1 LRSVTAAVDV
11 SRRGLVLFA
20 AVSIIW
26 GVPYLFI
33 RIAVRS
39 VSPAFVAWSRVTIG
53 AALLLPVALQ
63 RGSLRGLW
71 SRRAWLVAFAAL
83 EMALP
88 FLLIA
93 WGERYVASSLAAI
106 LVASL
111 PIIVAAF
118 SARFDPVERRAGG
131 RLIGLAVGML
141 GVVLLVGVDFAGDAS
156 ELVGAIAILTAACC
170 YAGGSLIVKR
180 QLSDLQPLGPVA
192 AALALSSLMLIPSAV
207 SLRPEGIP
215 SADALASIA
224 VLGLICS
231 AVALILYF
239 ALITEVGPGRAT
251 VIGYTTPVV
260 AVVLGVALLD
270 ERLTASAIAGVVLIL
285 AGSYLATRDPES
297 RSSTHPEA
305 EGGAQAALP
314 ANGLKEL
321 VGQRARQSAAARQPV
336 AEKGDHH
343 DSHIRPSR
351 GRAPR

>member
-1 LRSVTAAVDV
+1 MWTSTSIPLGYGVSGDSRSVTAAVDV

-26 GVPYLFI
+26 GIPYLFI
-33 RIAVRS
+33 RIAVES

-53 AALLLPVALQ
+53 AALLLPLAVR

-83 EMALP
+83 EMAAP
-88 FLLIA
+88 FFLIA
-93 WGERYVASSLAAI
+93 WGERYVASSFAAI

-111 PIIVAAF
+111 PIIVAVF
-118 SARFDPVERRAGG
+118 SVRFDPGERPAGG
-131 RLIGLAVGML
+131 RLLGLAAGIV

-156 ELVGAIAILTAACC
+156 ALVGALAILTAACC

-180 QLSDLQPLGPVA
+180 KLSDLQPLGPVA
-192 AALALSSLMLIPSAV
+192 AALALSSLMLMPSAV
-207 SLRPEGIP
+207 SLRPIEIP
-215 SADALASIA
+215 PADALGSIA

-251 VIGYTTPVV
+251 VIGYTTPIV

-270 ERLTASAIAGVVLIL
+270 ERLTVSAIAGVVLIL
-285 AGSYLATRDPES
+285 AGSHLATRDPES
-297 RSSTHPEA
+297 RAFVPAPREA
-305 EGGAQAALP
+305 LIEP
-314 ANGLKEL
+314 
-321 VGQRARQSAAARQPV
+321 RD
-336 AEKGDHH
+336 AE
-343 DSHIRPSR
+343 RPSSHR
-351 GRAPR
+351 R